1 MTAPI
6 LTFAQPHPFPGKL
19 IIVEGIDGSGKST
32 QLLLLQKWLE
42 AQELKVFFT
51 EWNSSALVRETTRR
65 EKKQKPHA
73 DDLQSAPRDRLR
85 QPYVS

>member
-51 EWNSSALVRETTRR
+51 E
-65 EKKQKPHA
+65 
-73 DDLQSAPRDRLR
+73 
-85 QPYVS
+85 